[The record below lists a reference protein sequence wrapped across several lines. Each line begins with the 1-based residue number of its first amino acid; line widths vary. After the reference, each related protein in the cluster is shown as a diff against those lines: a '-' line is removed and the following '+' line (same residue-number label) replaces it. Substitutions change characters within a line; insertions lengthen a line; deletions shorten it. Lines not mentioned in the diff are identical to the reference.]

1 MNKQCVIVG
10 LGKYGRSI
18 AKILSDSGVEVLA
31 LDNDMKMIEKVSGY
45 VTKALCVDVT
55 SSDIWE
61 KIPLKNFDVGVVCF
75 GENITASIL
84 TCMSLKEAGV
94 KHIIAKAGDKYHK
107 KVLEKLNVDEIVIPE
122 EYVGELTAQNIL
134 ELDRKQLKTI
144 N

>member
-31 LDNDMKMIEKVSGY
+31 LDNDMKMVEKVSSY

-84 TCMSLKEAGV
+84 TCMALKDAGV
-94 KHIIAKAGDKYHK
+94 KYIIAKAGDKYHK
-107 KVLEKLNVDEIVIPE
+107 KVLERLNVDEILIPE
-122 EYVGELTAQNIL
+122 EYVGELTAKNIL
-134 ELDRKQLKTI
+134 ELDKKQLKTI
-144 N
+144 D

>member
-31 LDNDMKMIEKVSGY
+31 LDNDMKMIEKVSSY

-61 KIPLKNFDVGVVCF
+61 RIPLKNFDVGVVCF

-94 KHIIAKAGDKYHK
+94 KYIIAKAGDKYHK

-122 EYVGELTAQNIL
+122 EYVGELTAKNIL
-134 ELDRKQLKTI
+134 DMDRKQLKPI